1 MDPIF
6 SFALEP
12 KNKEGKKRV
21 SITGRADRA
30 NEAIRCLLFGFV
42 DYSGKR
48 MKSFDVLTSKQELEV
63 LMATYGLEIDQS
75 QHTKSGSHIIRFV
88 YFLSLFDI

>member
-1 MDPIF
+1 
-6 SFALEP
+6 
-12 KNKEGKKRV
+12 
-21 SITGRADRA
+21 
-30 NEAIRCLLFGFV
+30 
-42 DYSGKR
+42 